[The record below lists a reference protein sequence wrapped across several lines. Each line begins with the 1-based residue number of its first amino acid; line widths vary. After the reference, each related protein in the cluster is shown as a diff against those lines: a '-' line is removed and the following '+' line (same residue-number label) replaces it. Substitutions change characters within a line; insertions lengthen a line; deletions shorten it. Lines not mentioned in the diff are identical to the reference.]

1 VADLGTGDDLHLA
14 ATHPDPK
21 RKLDVLAT
29 PNLEN
34 NLNLRKM
41 VKVRIADN
49 GSQKISRQI
58 MKN

>member
-1 VADLGTGDDLHLA
+1 MEDDHGSIQWDKVFRIKK
-14 ATHPDPK
+14 T
-21 RKLDVLAT
+21 KLLKIS
-29 PNLEN
+29 NLDD
-34 NLNLRKM
+34 KIT